1 MKKILIILIC
11 LITFTTIP
19 VVNALEVEYKGTKN
33 MVSDGRDI
41 FEEQTGKLYP
51 GDKFEGQVV
60 LKNTSELDR
69 EFFLKI
75 DATPA
80 TDVEA
85 VEQLM
90 LTITLEKDGE
100 TTELFE
106 DNFSLGVLNEYITI
120 GQYLS
125 GSEGI
130 LHVTV
135 TLPEELDNEFSN
147 KNIETIW
154 TFYVD
159 EENGDIVPFTDIRVF
174 GPNQNNNANLYM
186 IIFFGASI
194 FFAATLMIN
203 MRRQKKA

>member
-1 MKKILIILIC
+1 MKKILVLLIC
-11 LITFTTIP
+11 LVSVLSIP
-19 VVNALEVEYKGTKN
+19 VVNALEVEYKGSKT

-51 GDKFEGQVV
+51 GDEISGEVT

-69 EFFLKI
+69 ELFLKI
-75 DATPA
+75 EATDA

-90 LTITLEKDGE
+90 LNLTLEKDGE
-100 TTELFE
+100 TSELF
-106 DNFSLGVLNEYITI
+106 DGNFDLNVLNEFISI
-120 GQYLS
+120 GEYLS
-125 GSEGI
+125 GSEAVI
-130 LHVTV
+130 HVKIS
-135 TLPEELDNEFSN
+135 LPEEIDNEFSS
-147 KNIETIW
+147 KNIETVW

-159 EENGDIVPFTDIRVF
+159 EENGDVIPFTDIRVF
-174 GPNQNNNANLYM
+174 GQTQTNNANLYM

-194 FFAATLMIN
+194 FFAITLIIN